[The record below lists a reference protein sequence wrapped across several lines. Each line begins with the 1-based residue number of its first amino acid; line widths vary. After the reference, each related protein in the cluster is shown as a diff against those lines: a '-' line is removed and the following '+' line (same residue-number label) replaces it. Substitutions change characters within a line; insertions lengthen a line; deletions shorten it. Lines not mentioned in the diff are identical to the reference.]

1 MALSRSIKIGLA
13 GALFSALVGPL
24 LGAVVTS
31 VAGAVATRQA
41 GALLATAFYLFVAV
55 VMFGPGALPAGFL
68 VGYLA
73 HRWAREGASAKKVIV
88 KSTGTG
94 AAAGASGGC
103 IELAV
108 SQQRTHG
115 RVFRGP
121 DGGAGAGRRRDYR
134 RVVFLD
140 GGAGAAPAYPGGGCC
155 FFCLS
160 SCFQPSTRALLP
172 SASASGTMPF
182 FW

>member
-31 VAGAVATRQA
+31 VAGAIATRQA

-94 AAAGASGGC
+94 AAAGAVAAASSWLLVSSG
-103 IELAV
+103 
-108 SQQRTHG
+108 RTDAYSVALMAALG
-115 RVFRGP
+115 LG
-121 DGGAGAGRRRDYR
+121 GGAITAALFSWMVVRAQRRLTR
-134 RVVFLD
+134 
-140 GGAGAAPAYPGGGCC
+140 AGAAA
-155 FFCLS
+155 S
-160 SCFQPSTRALLP
+160 SA
-172 SASASGTMPF
+172 
-182 FW
+182 